1 MIPKNPQRWYTMQ
14 HMNIFNAY
22 KIVLK
27 IIGLYSGSSRLASEN
42 DRRMKAE
49 VVEEANI
56 TEVVEVAIAG
66 K

>member
-1 MIPKNPQRWYTMQ
+1 MQ
-14 HMNIFNAY
+14 KQN
-22 KIVLK
+22 K
-27 IIGLYSGSSRLASEN
+27 GLYSRGSRFASEN

-56 TEVVEVAIAG
+56 TKVVEVAIAG